1 MRNIDSLC
9 GAVATEAKPRAD
21 GRLGFTLIELLV
33 VIAIIAILASMLLPA
48 LAMAKEKARRAQ
60 CTSNLRQQGVACT
73 MYLNDYAD
81 HFPNIYGD
89 VRDYYCWGGSQ
100 GTETQGYDGY
110 TNRLLNPYISRA
122 SGNSLNEDSVLRV
135 FQCPS
140 DNGAYVPDP
149 LTGRAGYWHTRIPSR
164 YYVVGSSYLYN
175 NSGNANDVNA
185 GLELRKAIDIKSAS
199 KIVLASDHSF
209 NAFFMFDQTGIPFDY
224 SYWHD
229 KKRLSFGTV
238 LFVDTHVSYM
248 QASAKPVPAD
258 NRRGVYKGTPFSF
271 VWND

>member
-1 MRNIDSLC
+1 MRNIDSVR
-9 GAVATEAKPRAD
+9 GSAPSAARRAD
-21 GRLGFTLIELLV
+21 HRSGFTLIELLV

-60 CTSNLRQQGVACT
+60 CTSNLRQQGVACA
-73 MYLNDYAD
+73 MYTSDFSDKFPYVYGGVQDY
-81 HFPNIYGD
+81 F
-89 VRDYYCWGGSQ
+89 CWGGSQ
-100 GTETQGYDGY
+100 GTETVGFDGY
-110 TNRLLNPYISRA
+110 TNRLLNPYVSRA
-122 SGNSLNEDSVLRV
+122 GGNSLNEDGVLRV

-164 YYVVGSSYLYN
+164 YYTVGSSYLYN

-185 GLELRKAIDIKSAS
+185 GLELRKVTDIKSAS

-238 LFVDTHVSYM
+238 LFVDSHVAYL
-248 QASAKPVPAD
+248 QASSKPVPMD
-258 NRRGVYKGTPFSF
+258 NRRGVDRGTPFSF

>member
-1 MRNIDSLC
+1 MVHDVNSR
-9 GAVATEAKPRAD
+9 RA
-21 GRLGFTLIELLV
+21 FTLIELLV

-48 LAMAKEKARRAQ
+48 LATAKEKARRAQ
-60 CTSNLRQQGVACT
+60 CTSNLRQQGVACSL
-73 MYLNDYAD
+73 YLGDFND

-100 GTETQGYDGY
+100 GSTTLGFEGY
-110 TNRLLNPYISRA
+110 TNRVLNPYVGRG
-122 SGNSLNEDSVLRV
+122 SGNSLNEESMLRV

-140 DNGAYVPDP
+140 DNGSYVPDP
-149 LTGRAGYWHTRIPSR
+149 LTGRAGYWYTRAPSR
-164 YYVVGSSYLYN
+164 YYVVGCSYLYN
-175 NSGNANDVNA
+175 NSGNANDINL
-185 GLELRKAIDIKSAS
+185 GLELRKASEIKVPS
-199 KIVLASDHSF
+199 KIVLASDNSF

-238 LFVDTHVSYM
+238 LFVDAHVSYM
-248 QASAKPVPAD
+248 QASPKSVPVD

-271 VWND
+271 VWDD